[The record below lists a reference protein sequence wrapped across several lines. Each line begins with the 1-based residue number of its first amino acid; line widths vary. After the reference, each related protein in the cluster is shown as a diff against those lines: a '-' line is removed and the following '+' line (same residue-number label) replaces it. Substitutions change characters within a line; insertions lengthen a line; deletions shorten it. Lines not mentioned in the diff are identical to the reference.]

1 MEVYSLEAKIIRSK
15 RTNPEDLEPIRLDQ
29 QLALDPYQTCS
40 RCFQLIRLAAP
51 CGPGS
56 GSGLTD
62 QSDKPIRSS
71 GFYLAF
77 HSLLFVSTS
86 SSL

>member
-1 MEVYSLEAKIIRSK
+1 MRELTRN
-15 RTNPEDLEPIRLDQ
+15 TNPEDFEPFHLDQ

-51 CGPGS
+51 CGPSS

-62 QSDKPIRSS
+62 QSGKPIRSS
-71 GFYLAF
+71 GSYLAF
-77 HSLLFVSTS
+77 HSILFASTS

>member
-1 MEVYSLEAKIIRSK
+1 LVAKQFARN
-15 RTNPEDLEPIRLDQ
+15 TNPEVYEPVHLNQ

-62 QSDKPIRSS
+62 QSGKPTRSS
-71 GFYLAF
+71 GSYLAF
-77 HSLLFVSTS
+77 HSLLFASTS

>member
-1 MEVYSLEAKIIRSK
+1 M
-15 RTNPEDLEPIRLDQ
+15 TNPEEFEPVHLDQ
-29 QLALDPYQTCS
+29 QLALDPYQTCV

-62 QSDKPIRSS
+62 QSGKPIRSS

-77 HSLLFVSTS
+77 HSILFASTS

>member
-1 MEVYSLEAKIIRSK
+1 MLPRKFARN
-15 RTNPEDLEPIRLDQ
+15 TNPEDWEPVYLDQ

-40 RCFQLIRLAAP
+40 RCFQLMGLAAP
-51 CGPGS
+51 RGPGS
-56 GSGLTD
+56 SSGLTG
-62 QSDKPIRSS
+62 QSGKPIRSS

-77 HSLLFVSTS
+77 HSILFASTS